1 MKIGILDSGIGG
13 VSVLHEALRRLP
25 DEEYIFYAD
34 VDHVP
39 YGLKKPEEIRGY
51 VDHIVKTLISMDV
64 SAIVIACN
72 TATAVAADYVRG
84 KYNIPIIGMEP
95 AVKPAVKMAEG
106 SEGRVLVMATPVTIR
121 ENKLHN
127 LILKVDKAHKVDLLP
142 MPDFVKY
149 AERGIFDAP
158 EVDDYIAEQLKDY
171 DSSVYTEVVLG
182 CTHFNYFKP
191 AIKKAFRPDTI
202 IMDGNE
208 GTVNHLAEVLGL
220 EKTIDKVKYEG
231 VIYLESGRIVPEEIV
246 QTKYDTLHKRLE
258 YVYEY

>member
-1 MKIGILDSGIGG
+1 MD
-13 VSVLHEALRRLP
+13 
-25 DEEYIFYAD
+25 
-34 VDHVP
+34 
-39 YGLKKPEEIRGY
+39 
-51 VDHIVKTLISMDV
+51 TL
-64 SAIVIACN
+64 
-72 TATAVAADYVRG
+72 
-84 KYNIPIIGMEP
+84 
-95 AVKPAVKMAEG
+95 
-106 SEGRVLVMATPVTIR
+106 
-121 ENKLHN
+121 
-127 LILKVDKAHKVDLLP
+127 
-142 MPDFVKY
+142 
-149 AERGIFDAP
+149 
-158 EVDDYIAEQLKDY
+158 
-171 DSSVYTEVVLG
+171 VLG